1 MDTSFFELDRET
13 GLLGGNPCLC
23 SPHCDDRPQ
32 GVSIDTL
39 VIHAIS
45 LPPGYFDTGPI
56 SDLFLGCL
64 DADAHPY
71 FKEVAT
77 LRVSAH
83 FVIGRSGDVTQFV
96 PVIRRAW
103 HAGESWFD
111 GRDRV
116 NDFSVGVELVGSDE
130 TRFTDSQYDVLTNL
144 TRGLQK
150 AWPAITPDRIVGHSE
165 IAPGRKTDPGPH
177 FDWDRYRRLISAA

>member
-1 MDTSFFELDRET
+1 MRVSSLELDRET
-13 GLLGGNPCLC
+13 GLLRGNPCLC
-23 SPHCDDRPQ
+23 SPHCDDRPE
-32 GVSIDTL
+32 GVTIDAL

-77 LRVSAH
+77 LKVSAH
-83 FVIGRSGDVTQFV
+83 FVIGREGDLTQFV
-96 PVIRRAW
+96 PVTRRAW

-111 GRDRV
+111 GRNRV
-116 NDFSVGVELVGSDE
+116 NDFSVGIELVGSDD
-130 TRFTDSQYDVLTNL
+130 TRFTDAQYDLLVNL
-144 TRGLQK
+144 TRALQK
-150 AWPAITPDRIVGHSE
+150 AWPAITSDRIVGHSE

-177 FDWDRYRRLISAA
+177 FDWDRYRSSISAT

>member
-1 MDTSFFELDRET
+1 MSFSSLDLDRET
-13 GLLGGNPCLC
+13 GLLSGIPCLC
-23 SPHCDDRPQ
+23 SPHCDDRPA
-32 GVSIDTL
+32 GVNIDTL

-71 FKEVAT
+71 FKDVAT
-77 LRVSAH
+77 LKVSAH
-83 FVIGRSGDVTQFV
+83 FVVDREGGVIQFV
-96 PVIRRAW
+96 PVIQRAW
-103 HAGESWFD
+103 HAGPSWFD

-116 NDFSVGVELVGSDE
+116 NDFSVGIELVGSDE
-130 TRFTDSQYDVLTNL
+130 TRFTDPQYETLAALTGAIQ
-144 TRGLQK
+144 RS
-150 AWPAITPDRIVGHSE
+150 WPAVTSDRIVGHSE

-177 FDWDRYRRLISAA
+177 FDWARYRKSISAA

>member
-1 MDTSFFELDRET
+1 MNIKPLEIDRET
-13 GLLGGNPCLC
+13 GLLSGSACLC
-23 SPHCDDRPQ
+23 SPHCDDRPE
-32 GVSIDTL
+32 GVSISAL

-71 FKEVAT
+71 FREITILK
-77 LRVSAH
+77 VSTH
-83 FVIGRSGDVTQFV
+83 FLIDREGEVTQFV

-103 HAGESWFD
+103 HAGNSFFG
-111 GRDRV
+111 GRGQI

-130 TRFTDSQYDVLTNL
+130 TRFTDNQYTTLASL
-144 TRGLQK
+144 TRALQF
-150 AWPAITPDRIVGHSE
+150 AWPAITTDRIVGHSD

-177 FDWDRYRRLISAA
+177 FDWPRYRRLLTSG

>member
-1 MDTSFFELDRET
+1 MKLKPLEIDRQT
-13 GLLGGNPCLC
+13 GLLRDSTCLC

-32 GVSIDTL
+32 GVSISAL

-45 LPPGYFDTGPI
+45 LPPGYFDTGAI

-71 FKEVAT
+71 FREIAT
-77 LRVSAH
+77 LKVSAH
-83 FVIGRSGDVTQFV
+83 FLISREGRVTQFV

-103 HAGESWFD
+103 HAGSSFFE
-111 GRDRV
+111 GRNQV

-130 TRFTDSQYDVLTNL
+130 TRFTESQYAALASLTWA
-144 TRGLQK
+144 LQ
-150 AWPAITPDRIVGHSE
+150 ASWPAITAERIVGHSE
-165 IAPGRKTDPGPH
+165 IASGRKTDPGPH
-177 FDWDRYRRLISAA
+177 FDWPRYRDLISPG